1 MKPITLTLCG
11 WGPFRDKQTVDFT
24 KVSEKGIFLITGQ
37 TGAGKTTIFDGITYA
52 LYGSMSGE
60 IREKNSVRSD
70 FADADT
76 PTYAELT
83 MMHNGL
89 LYQIYRNPEYMRP
102 KKRKNGGQ
110 AMTKEREKAVLTLP
124 DGSVMEGSGEVTR
137 KIQEILRLDY
147 RQFKQISMIA
157 QGEFA
162 RLLTASP
169 GEKTRIF
176 REIFDTALY
185 DRFASVLRDE
195 ANTLYKE
202 VMEYRHRMD
211 EDVRQFHTED
221 EIWKELTSG
230 EAHPYEQLMDRLEVL
245 EKDCRREEKEAA
257 RRLEKLDQEM
267 VELEKRIQQAE
278 TDQKAF
284 QKLRET
290 KARLEALKGQSGDMA
305 QKEER
310 LKRGEHA
317 AEIRAEYQQV
327 NGVEKQ
333 LYALERQEKEEE
345 EAIRREV
352 ALVQECSGIYEK
364 GIFFWHIMISAS
376 PWRNWKKGRR
386 QGLTDRSSWRRSC
399 FATSRIIWNR
409 RNGLQTGSM
418 S

>member
-24 KVSEKGIFLITGQ
+24 EVSEKGIFLITGR
-37 TGAGKTTIFDGITYA
+37 TGAGKTTIFDGLTYA

-83 MMHNGL
+83 MVHNGL
-89 LYQIYRNPEYMRP
+89 MYQIYRNPEYLRP
-102 KKRKNGGQ
+102 KRRKKGGQ

-185 DRFASVLRDE
+185 DRFAAVLREE
-195 ANTLYKE
+195 AGTLYKE

-230 EAHPYEQLMDRLEVL
+230 EAYPYEQLMDRLQVL
-245 EKDCRREEKEAA
+245 EKDCRREEKDAS
-257 RRLEKLDQEM
+257 RRIEKLDQEI

-278 TDQKAF
+278 ADRKAF

-290 KARLEALKGQSGDMA
+290 KEKLAALKGQAGDMA
-305 QKEER
+305 LKEER
-310 LKRGEHA
+310 LKRGE
-317 AEIRAEYQQV
+317 
-327 NGVEKQ
+327 
-333 LYALERQEKEEE
+333 
-345 EAIRREV
+345 
-352 ALVQECSGIYEK
+352 
-364 GIFFWHIMISAS
+364 
-376 PWRNWKKGRR
+376 
-386 QGLTDRSSWRRSC
+386 
-399 FATSRIIWNR
+399 RI
-409 RNGLQTGSM
+409 
-418 S
+418 

>member
-211 EDVRQFHTED
+211 EDVRQFHT
-221 EIWKELTSG
+221 
-230 EAHPYEQLMDRLEVL
+230 
-245 EKDCRREEKEAA
+245 
-257 RRLEKLDQEM
+257 
-267 VELEKRIQQAE
+267 
-278 TDQKAF
+278 
-284 QKLRET
+284 
-290 KARLEALKGQSGDMA
+290 
-305 QKEER
+305 
-310 LKRGEHA
+310 
-317 AEIRAEYQQV
+317 
-327 NGVEKQ
+327 
-333 LYALERQEKEEE
+333 
-345 EAIRREV
+345 
-352 ALVQECSGIYEK
+352 
-364 GIFFWHIMISAS
+364 
-376 PWRNWKKGRR
+376 
-386 QGLTDRSSWRRSC
+386 
-399 FATSRIIWNR
+399 
-409 RNGLQTGSM
+409 
-418 S
+418 

>member
-1 MKPITLTLCG
+1 
-11 WGPFRDKQTVDFT
+11 
-24 KVSEKGIFLITGQ
+24 
-37 TGAGKTTIFDGITYA
+37 
-52 LYGSMSGE
+52 
-60 IREKNSVRSD
+60 
-70 FADADT
+70 
-76 PTYAELT
+76 
-83 MMHNGL
+83 
-89 LYQIYRNPEYMRP
+89 
-102 KKRKNGGQ
+102 
-110 AMTKEREKAVLTLP
+110 
-124 DGSVMEGSGEVTR
+124 MEGTH
-137 KIQEILRLDY
+137 
-147 RQFKQISMIA
+147 
-157 QGEFA
+157 
-162 RLLTASP
+162 
-169 GEKTRIF
+169 F
-176 REIFDTALY
+176 RG
-185 DRFASVLRDE
+185 S
-195 ANTLYKE
+195 
-202 VMEYRHRMD
+202 
-211 EDVRQFHTED
+211 
-221 EIWKELTSG
+221 
-230 EAHPYEQLMDRLEVL
+230 HPYEQLMDRLEVL

-345 EAIRREV
+345 EATGGKSLLFRNAAV
-352 ALVQECSGIYEK
+352 SMKK